1 MKVYNSPDEFQK
13 LPNAIVTIGTFD
25 GVHLGHRKILN
36 RLKETS
42 KEENGESV
50 VITFWPHPRKV
61 LQGAD
66 SLKLLLT
73 LEEKIEMIASC
84 GIDHLLLIPFTKE
97 FSATTSE
104 DFIQKILI
112 DKIGTKKLVIGY
124 DHKFGKNREGSFE
137 YLKENASR
145 IGFQVEEIPR
155 EDIEHNAISSTAI
168 REALSKNNVSKATTL
183 LGRPYSVKGKVVEGT
198 KLGRELG
205 YPTANIEVEDPEKIL
220 PADGIYTVFVKE
232 AGKLYGGMLSLG
244 FNPTVEGKGRSMEVH
259 IFDFNKNIYG
269 ETVEVAFLEF
279 LRFEAKF
286 PNLEALINQLKE
298 DEKQSRTILEN
309 YHKTYHNS

>member
-1 MKVYNSPDEFQK
+1 MKVYNSFDEFTK
-13 LPNAIVTIGTFD
+13 LPNAVVTIGTFD
-25 GVHLGHRKILN
+25 GVHLGHRKILS

-42 KEENGESV
+42 NEENGESV

-61 LQGAD
+61 LQDAG
-66 SLKLLLT
+66 SFKLLLT
-73 LEEKIEMIASC
+73 LNEKIAMIASC

-97 FSATTSE
+97 FSSTSSE
-104 DFIQKILI
+104 DFIHKILI

-137 YLKENASR
+137 YLKENASK

-155 EDIEHNAISSTAI
+155 EDIEHNAISSTSI
-168 REALSKNNVSKATTL
+168 REALSQNNVSKATTL
-183 LGRPYSVKGKVVEGT
+183 LGRPYSVKGKVVEGK

-220 PADGIYTVFVKE
+220 PADGIYTVLVKVD
-232 AGKLYGGMLSLG
+232 GKKYGGMLSLG

-286 PNLEALINQLKE
+286 PNLDALIVQLKK
-298 DEKQSRTILEN
+298 DEKQSRAILEN
-309 YHKTYHNS
+309 HNKAYHNS

>member
-1 MKVYNSPDEFQK
+1 MKVYNSFDEFTK
-13 LPNAIVTIGTFD
+13 LTNAIVTIGTFD

-42 KEENGESV
+42 KEEKGESV

-97 FSATTSE
+97 FSTTSSE
-104 DFIQKILI
+104 DFIHKILI

-137 YLKENASR
+137 YLKENASS

-155 EDIEHNAISSTAI
+155 EDIEHNAISSTSI
-168 REALSKNNVSKATTL
+168 REALSQNNVSKATTL
-183 LGRPYSVKGKVVEGT
+183 LGRPYSVKGKVVEGK

-220 PADGIYTVFVKE
+220 PADGIYTVFVKVE
-232 AGKLYGGMLSLG
+232 DKKFGGMLSLG

-269 ETVEVAFLEF
+269 ESVEVGFLEF

-286 PNLEALINQLKE
+286 PNLDALIDQLKV
-298 DEKQSRTILEN
+298 DEKQSRAILEN
-309 YHKTYHNS
+309 YNKAYHNS

>member
-1 MKVYNSPDEFQK
+1 MKVYNSFDEFKK

-73 LEEKIEMIASC
+73 LEEKIELIASC

-97 FSATTSE
+97 FSSTSSE
-104 DFIQKILI
+104 EFVQKILI
-112 DKIGTKKLVIGY
+112 EKIGTQKLVIGY

-137 YLKENASR
+137 YLKENEAR
-145 IGFQVEEIPR
+145 LGFQVEEIPR
-155 EDIEHNAISSTAI
+155 EDIEHNAISSTSI
-168 REALSKNNVSKATTL
+168 REALAQNNVTKAATL
-183 LGRPYSVKGKVVEGT
+183 LGRPYSVKGKVVEGD

-205 YPTANIEVEDPEKIL
+205 YPTANIEVTDSEKML
-220 PADGIYTVFVKE
+220 PADGIYTVQVKVGGE
-232 AGKLYGGMLSLG
+232 LYGGMLSLG

-259 IFDFNKNIYG
+259 LFDFNKDIYG
-269 ETVEVAFLEF
+269 ETIEVSFLKF

-298 DEKQSRTILEN
+298 DELESRAFLKN
-309 YHKTYHNS
+309 YNLTY

>member
-61 LQGAD
+61 LQGVD
-66 SLKLLLT
+66 SFKLLLT
-73 LEEKIEMIASC
+73 LDEKIEMIASC

-97 FSATTSE
+97 FSSTTSE

-168 REALSKNNVSKATTL
+168 REALSKNNVSKASTL
-183 LGRPYSVKGKVVEGT
+183 LGRPYSVKGKVVEGK

-220 PADGIYTVFVKE
+220 PADGIYTVLVKV
-232 AGKLYGGMLSLG
+232 AGKIYGGMLSLG

-269 ETVEVAFLEF
+269 ETVEVSFLEF

-286 PNLEALINQLKE
+286 PNLEALIEQLKE
-298 DEKQSRTILEN
+298 DEKHSRTILEKSN
-309 YHKTYHNS
+309 KTYHNS

>member
-1 MKVYNSPDEFQK
+1 MKVYNSFDEFTK

-25 GVHLGHRKILN
+25 GVHLGHRKILS

-73 LEEKIEMIASC
+73 LEEKIETIASC

-97 FSATTSE
+97 FSATSSE

-155 EDIEHNAISSTAI
+155 EDIEHNAISSTSI
-168 REALSKNNVSKATTL
+168 REALSQNNVSKATTL
-183 LGRPYSVKGKVVEGT
+183 LGRPYSVKGKVVEGK

-220 PADGIYTVFVKE
+220 PADGIYTVFVKVE
-232 AGKLYGGMLSLG
+232 GKKFGGMLSLG

-269 ETVEVAFLEF
+269 ETLEVSFLEF

-286 PNLEALINQLKE
+286 PNLDALIDQLKE

-309 YHKTYHNS
+309 YNKAYHNS

>member
-1 MKVYNSPDEFQK
+1 MKVYNSFDEFTR

-25 GVHLGHRKILN
+25 GVHLGHRKILS

-42 KEENGESV
+42 NEEKGESV

-66 SLKLLLT
+66 SFKLLLT
-73 LEEKIEMIASC
+73 LEEKIELIASC
-84 GIDHLLLIPFTKE
+84 GVDHLLLIPFTKE
-97 FSATTSE
+97 FSSTTSE

-168 REALSKNNVSKATTL
+168 REALSQNNVSKATTL
-183 LGRPYSVKGKVVEGT
+183 LGRPYSIKGKVVEGN

-269 ETVEVAFLEF
+269 ETVEVSFLEF

-286 PNLEALINQLKE
+286 PDLDALIHQLKE
-298 DEKQSRTILEN
+298 DEKQSRAILEN
-309 YHKTYHNS
+309 YNKTYHNS